1 MSPSTAGVG
10 RQIAD
15 KSYYVTELRARIGE
29 LNVELEKMQTEIN
42 QFEKEN
48 QSAVQLEKR

>member
-1 MSPSTAGVG
+1 MSGFG

-15 KSYYVTELRARIGE
+15 KSYYVTELRARITE
-29 LNVELEKMQTEIN
+29 LTVEIEKMNAEFL

-48 QSAVQLEKR
+48 ANSVALERK